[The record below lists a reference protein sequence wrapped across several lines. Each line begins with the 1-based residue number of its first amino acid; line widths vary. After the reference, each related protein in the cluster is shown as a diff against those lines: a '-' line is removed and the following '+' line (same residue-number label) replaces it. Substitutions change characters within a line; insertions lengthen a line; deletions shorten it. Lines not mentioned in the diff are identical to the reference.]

1 MRLWKRAVHLLWR
14 TTDFHFFRFSQHDW
28 PAVKQNIVT
37 TDTAMLAAG
46 LLVNLG
52 TYRNAKPQG
61 NYRTRP
67 VTLHF
72 RTAFKST
79 KTGIEAVMNLFIAVL
94 QT

>member
-1 MRLWKRAVHLLWR
+1 MRLWKRAIHLLWR

-52 TYRNAKPQG
+52 T
-61 NYRTRP
+61 
-67 VTLHF
+67 
-72 RTAFKST
+72 
-79 KTGIEAVMNLFIAVL
+79 
-94 QT
+94 